1 MTQKNKTYSGQPDQ
15 QNHHITDESVTVRVI
30 KEGPLMVEGH
40 VKIQEAYLMPNE
52 EGIITQYKQ
61 GEDKSVPQNK
71 VALCRCG
78 KSKNKPFC
86 DGKHTQIRQGS
97 CTAPHEPILAR
108 AESFQGPDITLH
120 DNEKY
125 CAFARFCDGYG
136 RIWNLVRQG
145 TAFSNS
151 MTVREAHLCPA
162 GRFVITK
169 NATGEAIDIQEEA
182 TIQVIE
188 DPMLGVHGP
197 LGLRGNI
204 TVIDENGEPY
214 EKRRLQAL
222 CRCGKSKNKPFCDGL
237 HAANSEALKEEE

>member
-1 MTQKNKTYSGQPDQ
+1 MTHTDKSFF
-15 QNHHITDESVTVRVI
+15 QNANQDAAPTDSATVTVVAQ
-30 KEGPLMVEGH
+30 GPYMVKGT
-40 VKIQEAYLMPNE
+40 VKIQEAFLMPNE
-52 EGIITQYKQ
+52 EGTITKYRLGQ
-61 GEDKSVPQNK
+61 DKTPPQKNC
-71 VALCRCG
+71 ALCRCG

-86 DGKHTQIRQGS
+86 DGKHSTVSQS
-97 CTAPHEPILAR
+97 PSTAPHEPILKR
-108 AESFQGPDITLH
+108 AEAFQGPDITLY

-145 TAFSNS
+145 TAFANT

-162 GRFVITK
+162 GRFVLK
-169 NATGEAIDIQEEA
+169 ENKTGAAIDIQEEA
-182 TIQVIE
+182 CIQVIE

-204 TVIDENGEPY
+204 TVIDENGTPY

-222 CRCGKSKNKPFCDGL
+222 CRCGKSKNKPFCDGT
-237 HAANSEALKEEE
+237 HAAQSAALKEED